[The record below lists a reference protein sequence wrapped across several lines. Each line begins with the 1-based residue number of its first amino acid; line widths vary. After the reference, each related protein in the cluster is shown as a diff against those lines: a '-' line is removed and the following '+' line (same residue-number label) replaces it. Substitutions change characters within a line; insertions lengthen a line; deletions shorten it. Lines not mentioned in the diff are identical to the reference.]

1 MKNVLDQALQ
11 LECDITMGELVYN
24 PSTRVLKNSTD
35 KVIAIDQRSLEVL
48 EILLSN
54 VGTPV
59 DSETMLCRVWK
70 NKFISKNV
78 VTNRVCFLRGI
89 VRDNVASIEPREL
102 LKTYPKKGYYLSPNY
117 VELRVEDNVN
127 GVPLGCTNTKKLWI
141 SNIRH
146 IYYLA
151 LFLFMLCSYLVY
163 RNI

>member
-35 KVIAIDQRSLEVL
+35 KVIAIVQRSLEVLEVL

-89 VRDNVASIEPREL
+89 VRENVVSIEPREL
-102 LKTYPKKGYYLSPNY
+102 LKTYPI
-117 VELRVEDNVN
+117 V
-127 GVPLGCTNTKKLWI
+127 T
-141 SNIRH
+141 
-146 IYYLA
+146 
-151 LFLFMLCSYLVY
+151 
-163 RNI
+163 